1 MTKDANSTQLSSSVN
16 FQILNNSDRASDRFD
31 QVIYITPLGTLSF
44 FFNISMR
51 FSEILLMSAANIL

>member
-44 FFNISMR
+44 FLNISMR